1 MWDRVPWI
9 YLLKNSLK
17 KIYNN
22 VYMGYDVG
30 YMINSGYGATFPLTV
45 DTDIVGP
52 GSTISAYMTGGAK
65 KAKKANKVKKG
76 KKVKKTPMR
85 HKKTPMRHKISS
97 KAKSM
102 SKMRMRNTKKLNNRE
117 HKLSNRLKHRKAR
130 ANVIDLLASNSPLS
144 KDVVSSLSPSMKKF
158 VSKIPKNKS
167 SSSLYSSSLSS
178 WPSVTINQ
186 SSHLSAKT
194 PNKKQ
199 FLSSRKG
206 LADIL
211 KKQPNYVVK
220 SKSLIKFSDY
230 KSTLSKDEAKD
241 RSKSKKKGRS
251 R

>member
-1 MWDRVPWI
+1 MFDNYTNI
-9 YLLKNSLK
+9 AGL
-17 KIYNN
+17 
-22 VYMGYDVG
+22 
-30 YMINSGYGATFPLTV
+30 
-45 DTDIVGP
+45 
-52 GSTISAYMTGGAK
+52 GSVFQSYMTGGAK
-65 KAKKANKVKKG
+65 KANKVKKV
-76 KKVKKTPMR
+76 KKVKKG
-85 HKKTPMRHKISS
+85 KKTPMRHKISS

-167 SSSLYSSSLSS
+167 SSSLSS

-199 FLSSRKG
+199 LLSARKG

-241 RSKSKKKGRS
+241 RSKTKKKGRA

>member
-1 MWDRVPWI
+1 MVLD
-9 YLLKNSLK
+9 
-17 KIYNN
+17 
-22 VYMGYDVG
+22 GG
-30 YMINSGYGATFPLTV
+30 YMINSGYGAMSMFDNYTNIAGL
-45 DTDIVGP
+45 
-52 GSTISAYMTGGAK
+52 GSVFQSYMTGGAK
-65 KAKKANKVKKG
+65 KAKKAKKGNKVKKV
-76 KKVKKTPMR
+76 KKV
-85 HKKTPMRHKISS
+85 KKTPMRHKISS

-167 SSSLYSSSLSS
+167 SSSLSS

-199 FLSSRKG
+199 LLSARKG

-230 KSTLSKDEAKD
+230 KSTLSKDEAKE
-241 RSKSKKKGRS
+241 RSKTKKKGRA

>member
-1 MWDRVPWI
+1 MVLD
-9 YLLKNSLK
+9 
-17 KIYNN
+17 
-22 VYMGYDVG
+22 GG
-30 YMINSGYGATFPLTV
+30 YMINSGYGAMSMFDNYTNIAGL
-45 DTDIVGP
+45 
-52 GSTISAYMTGGAK
+52 GSVFQSYMTGGAK
-65 KAKKANKVKKG
+65 KANKGNKVKKV
-76 KKVKKTPMR
+76 KKVKKG
-85 HKKTPMRHKISS
+85 KKTPMRHKISS

-167 SSSLYSSSLSS
+167 SSSLSS

-199 FLSSRKG
+199 LLSARKG

-241 RSKSKKKGRS
+241 RSKTKKKGRA

>member
-1 MWDRVPWI
+1 MVLD
-9 YLLKNSLK
+9 
-17 KIYNN
+17 
-22 VYMGYDVG
+22 GG
-30 YMINSGYGATFPLTV
+30 YMINSGYGAMSMFDNYTNIAGL
-45 DTDIVGP
+45 
-52 GSTISAYMTGGAK
+52 GSVFQSYMTGGAK
-65 KAKKANKVKKG
+65 KANKVKKV
-76 KKVKKTPMR
+76 KKVKKG
-85 HKKTPMRHKISS
+85 KKTPMRHKISS

-167 SSSLYSSSLSS
+167 SSSLSS

-199 FLSSRKG
+199 LLSARKG

-230 KSTLSKDEAKD
+230 KSTLSKDEAKE
-241 RSKSKKKGRS
+241 RSKTKKKGRA

>member
-1 MWDRVPWI
+1 M
-9 YLLKNSLK
+9 
-17 KIYNN
+17 
-22 VYMGYDVG
+22 YMGFDVG
-30 YMINSGYGATFPLTV
+30 YMNNAGWTTNFPGLV
-45 DTDIVGP
+45 DTSIFGM

-65 KAKKANKVKKG
+65 KAKKANKVKKAKKGNKVKKG
-76 KKVKKTPMR
+76 KKV
-85 HKKTPMRHKISS
+85 KKTPMRHKISS

-167 SSSLYSSSLSS
+167 SSSLSSSSLSS

-199 FLSSRKG
+199 FLSARKG

-211 KKQPNYVVK
+211 KKQPNYAVK